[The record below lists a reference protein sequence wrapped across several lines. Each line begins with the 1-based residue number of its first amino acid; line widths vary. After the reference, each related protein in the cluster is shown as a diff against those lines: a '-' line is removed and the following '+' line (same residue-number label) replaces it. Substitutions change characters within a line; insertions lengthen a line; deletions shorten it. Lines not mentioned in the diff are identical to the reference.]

1 MSYITE
7 GFQSV
12 GYFPTPHFGIAIY
25 PPSLGNV
32 CTLRVQLHNLI
43 INHPEKK
50 KKNSTTAIAVRWHLA
65 MLRC

>member
-50 KKNSTTAIAVRWHLA
+50 EKQYYSNCSAVTPRDAKN
-65 MLRC
+65 